1 MAIYTPNT
9 TKGRDAFL
17 DFANDVS
24 ELAVRVR
31 CANYVVQLAL
41 DNFGEHFDDEKSRD
55 ALFGACA
62 YLSTLCDELQQLS
75 DKPFPGNNSVRQ

>member
-1 MAIYTPNT
+1 MNTAPNT
-9 TKGRDAFL
+9 TTERDVFL

-24 ELAVRVR
+24 ELAARLH
-31 CANYVVQLAL
+31 CADCCVQLAL
-41 DNFGEHFDDEKSRD
+41 DNCGATFDDEKARD

-75 DKPFPGNNSVRQ
+75 DKPFPGNNSIRQ